1 MDRMNPNTNRYFF
14 DVDDGERQV
23 RDQIGKRLINEA
35 MAVMEAGVLLRS
47 LAAIKI
53 MQDRPGTTYVT
64 VRDAKGNRVHRGST
78 RLEG

>member
-1 MDRMNPNTNRYFF
+1 MGSRFYF
-14 DVDDGERQV
+14 DVDDGQRQV
-23 RDQIGKRLINEA
+23 RDTVGRSLINET

-78 RLEG
+78 HLEG